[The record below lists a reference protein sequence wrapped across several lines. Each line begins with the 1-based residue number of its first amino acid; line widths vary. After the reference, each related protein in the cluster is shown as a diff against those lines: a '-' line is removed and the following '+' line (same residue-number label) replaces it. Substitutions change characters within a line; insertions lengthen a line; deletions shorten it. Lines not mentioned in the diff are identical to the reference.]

1 MSVQMTE
8 IGGRRVQLTG
18 DEKPAFLI
26 IQPMD
31 LHDLERVESLTKAIR
46 EAVKEPFLHCAVEVD
61 DWNRDLSPWPAPP
74 VFGDAAFGD
83 GAPKTLEYVTSS
95 LLPALRERFDL
106 SGVKVILAGYSLSA
120 LFALWAG
127 YETDDFDGIAA
138 ASPSVWFNGWIDHAG
153 SHEFKAKAASL
164 SLGSKEAKTRNR
176 TMARVADC
184 MEQQV
189 ELIRNTP
196 DRKVVFEWNPGNHFK
211 DPDLRTA
218 KAIAAL
224 TGLLK

>member
-1 MSVQMTE
+1 MYVQMTE
-8 IGGRRVQLTG
+8 IGGRRVLLRG

-31 LHDLERVESLTKAIR
+31 LHDPERVESLTKAMR
-46 EAVKEPFLHCAVEVD
+46 ESVEGPFLHCAVGVD

-83 GAPKTLEYVTSS
+83 GAPDTLRYITSS

-106 SGVKVILAGYSLSA
+106 SETKVILAGYSLAA

-127 YETDDFDGIAA
+127 YETDAFDGIAA
-138 ASPSVWFNGWIDHAG
+138 ASPSVWFNGWTDHAG
-153 SHEFKAKAASL
+153 SHEFRAKAASL
-164 SLGSKEAKTRNR
+164 SLGSKEAKTRNQ
-176 TMARVADC
+176 TMAKVADC

-189 ELIRNTP
+189 DLIRNTP
-196 DRKVVFEWNPGNHFK
+196 GRKVVFEWNPGNHFK

-218 KAIAAL
+218 KAVAAL